1 MKAKVLLFAILLV
14 FAACGKKQEVL
25 AVVLE
30 KETGTTPTTYT
41 TVPIGS
47 THMTMPIRGMTI
59 ASCVKKNIPIYN
71 EYGDITG
78 CYPADR
84 FTKAEAIDW
93 LDSKEVYIQISGIG
107 SGETQKWSY
116 SVFDYKTCDNHA
128 SEYIFPTRLEA
139 EEAAIIKALELL

>member
-47 THMTMPIRGMTI
+47 THMTMPIMGYDYCKLYLKVCE
-59 ASCVKKNIPIYN
+59 SDFVVV
-71 EYGDITG
+71 
-78 CYPADR
+78 
-84 FTKAEAIDW
+84 
-93 LDSKEVYIQISGIG
+93 KEVSKKDAVLINIG
-107 SGETQKWSY
+107 DTI
-116 SVFDYKTCDNHA
+116 KTT
-128 SEYIFPTRLEA
+128 IR
-139 EEAAIIKALELL
+139 IK